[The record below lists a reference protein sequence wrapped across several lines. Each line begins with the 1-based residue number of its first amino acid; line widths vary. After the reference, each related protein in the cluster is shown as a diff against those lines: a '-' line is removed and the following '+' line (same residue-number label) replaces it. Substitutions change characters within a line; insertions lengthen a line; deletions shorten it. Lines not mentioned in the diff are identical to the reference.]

1 MLQELCSALTM
12 KIMDFGHPLYE
23 AKCIAAMI
31 VLQVVL
37 LCALMGY
44 TIRIVEN
51 GGVPCWLPRSASG
64 ANLSRRSSPAG
75 MRGLIPATAGIAG
88 ASRRRYY
95 RQH

>member
-1 MLQELCSALTM
+1 MLQELSSALTM
-12 KIMDFGHPLYE
+12 KIMGLGHPLYE

-31 VLQVVL
+31 VLQLVL

-44 TIRIVEN
+44 TIRIAGN
-51 GGVPCWLPRSASG
+51 GSRPCWLPRSSSG

-88 ASRRRYY
+88 KSSRPVLRE
-95 RQH
+95 